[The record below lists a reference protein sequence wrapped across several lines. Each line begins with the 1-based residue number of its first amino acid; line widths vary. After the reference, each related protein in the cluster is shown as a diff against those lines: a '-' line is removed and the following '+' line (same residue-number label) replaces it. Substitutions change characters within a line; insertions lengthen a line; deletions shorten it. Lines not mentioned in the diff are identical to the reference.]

1 MIIPIK
7 YNDLNEE
14 FNYDLSLQMRL
25 ENYITNHFKIAYIIG
40 QLCPTYLL
48 GGCIRDLINANYPKD
63 LDIVVLGNEN
73 FDFIKSIIDKLNIEY
88 TLNKFGGF
96 KLKYNGLEIDLW
108 LSDDLFSAIQY
119 NVDGLFYDLSN
130 KSLISLTFD
139 DFMKNGIKEINPNNN
154 IDNGRIKKLIKFEK
168 EFKQKD

>member
-25 ENYITNHFKIAYIIG
+25 ENYITNHFKVAYIIG

-73 FDFIKSIIDKLNIEY
+73 
-88 TLNKFGGF
+88 
-96 KLKYNGLEIDLW
+96 
-108 LSDDLFSAIQY
+108 
-119 NVDGLFYDLSN
+119 
-130 KSLISLTFD
+130 
-139 DFMKNGIKEINPNNN
+139 
-154 IDNGRIKKLIKFEK
+154 
-168 EFKQKD
+168 

>member
-25 ENYITNHFKIAYIIG
+25 ERYIKKNFPPAFIIG
-40 QLCPTYLL
+40 QLCPAYLL

-73 FDFIKSIIDKLNIEY
+73 MEFIKLLIEKLNITY
-88 TLNKFGGF
+88 TLNRFGGF
-96 KLKYNGLEIDLW
+96 KLQYNGLEVDLW
-108 LSDDLFSAIQY
+108 VAEDLFSAIQY
-119 NVDGLFYDLSN
+119 NVDGLFYDLSSQ
-130 KSLISLTFD
+130 SLVSLTFE
-139 DFMKNGIKEINPNNN
+139 DFIKNGLKEVNPNNN
-154 IDNGRIKKLIKFEK
+154 IENGRLKKLKQFEK
-168 EFKQKD
+168 NYRNK